1 MSKRKRRQFFA
12 NKMHREL
19 FLLVLFAALLPAI
32 ITGVSLYYLIF
43 NITADQLG
51 IPEAIAS
58 SIIPAAQQVISI
70 TAIATPIL
78 VLIILILAH
87 KITHK
92 VVGPFDRV
100 IRELDECIEGSKQ
113 GHIILRKG
121 DKFLPLV
128 ERINA
133 LLNKLKKN

>member
-1 MSKRKRRQFFA
+1 
-12 NKMHREL
+12 MHREL